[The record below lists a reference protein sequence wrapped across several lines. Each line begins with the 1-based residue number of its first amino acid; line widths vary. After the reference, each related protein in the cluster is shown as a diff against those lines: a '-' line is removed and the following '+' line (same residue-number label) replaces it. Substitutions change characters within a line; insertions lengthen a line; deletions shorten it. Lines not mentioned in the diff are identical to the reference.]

1 MGWLVKLYKNLNN
14 DYPLF
19 IYLYQ
24 RMEKECLNKHDI
36 TVLVKSQQDLKFMEH
51 RVDLY
56 SEFIRGQQ
64 LQKQQ
69 LEQEINYLHQKR
81 ANYDKINFHKKECS
95 F

>member
-24 RMEKECLNKHDI
+24 RMEKECLNKYDI

-69 LEQEINYLHQKR
+69 LEQEINYLQQKR
-81 ANYDKINFHKKECS
+81 DNYDKIKFS
-95 F
+95 